1 MLRRHNQKSHKA
13 PAAPR
18 RFSIFDEV
26 KMEQAQTIGQNTILE
41 VAFQAVRLYAE
52 THPRPM
58 HVTLGQAV
66 EMLGIPMDSLMKM
79 MSGKKL
85 RLNDC
90 GLIPIGDIDQV
101 LASRAKRQGQEL
113 QKVVAQKVT
122 RTAEEARSPR
132 RRSRSDSPDGT
143 LMRLVEV
150 EEAVCV
156 KTTTIYKWMK
166 EGKFPKPIKMGFV
179 SLWVRAEVESWIQ
192 QRIAVRDA

>member
-1 MLRRHNQKSHKA
+1 
-13 PAAPR
+13 
-18 RFSIFDEV
+18 
-26 KMEQAQTIGQNTILE
+26 MEQAQTIGQDVMLE

-52 THPRPM
+52 THPRPL
-58 HVTLGQAV
+58 HVTLGQTA
-66 EMLGIPMDSLMKM
+66 EMLGIPMDSLMKL

-90 GLIPIGDIDQV
+90 GLIPIGDIDRL
-101 LASRAKRQGQEL
+101 LASRAQRQGQL
-113 QKVVAQKVT
+113 QKAAVQKV
-122 RTAEEARSPR
+122 ARSSEEVGAAR

-166 EGKFPKPIKMGFV
+166 EGRFPKPIKMGFV
-179 SLWVRAEVESWIQ
+179 SLWVRSEVEAWIQ
-192 QRIAVRDA
+192 QRVAVRDA

>member
-1 MLRRHNQKSHKA
+1 MPRRHSPKLHKA
-13 PAAPR
+13 PAALR

-26 KMEQAQTIGQNTILE
+26 KMEQAQTIGQDAMLE

-52 THPRPM
+52 THPRPP
-58 HVTLGQAV
+58 HVTLGQAT
-66 EMLGIPMDSLMKM
+66 EMLGTPMDSLMKL

-90 GLIPIGDIDQV
+90 GLIPIGDIDRL
-101 LASRAKRQGQEL
+101 LASRAQRQGQF
-113 QKVVAQKVT
+113 QKVAVQNVN
-122 RTAEEARSPR
+122 RTSGEAGSAR

-179 SLWVRAEVESWIQ
+179 SLWVRAEVEAWIQ